1 MFWVIL
7 RPLGG
12 VCRGSLITMTCFSR
26 LKGLETQPWLG
37 LCNLFISFQ
46 AGLCELIHGGW
57 AKEAGEGSKQTYRKR
72 TKQHRSAA
80 PCFGV
85 GAGAGEDG
93 AGNEALGLA

>member
-37 LCNLFISFQ
+37 LCDLFISFQ

-57 AKEAGEGSKQTYRKR
+57 AEEAGEGSRHPCRKQ

-80 PCFGV
+80 PCSGWEQ
-85 GAGAGEDG
+85 GPGRRGGE
-93 AGNEALGLA
+93 